1 MDVLV
6 YRVTFAQSFDE
17 LLAALDWQS
26 HFNFENPQDIRLI
39 LDMSPAGNHR
49 KGAFKLA
56 YFGKSSQPL
65 FSGDINICAK
75 QSFYRKTKT
84 VTRKDGRA
92 VEIRQDIPYDGIK
105 QAQDLIMEVTCLK
118 WAHALLNM
126 VYAFIDEWMDLHPKG
141 KFPELSIPQMRFV
154 DAGLAIEQ
162 LKKPG
167 EQRCFLVEEVIST
180 TEGSFKKYLNNA
192 SAVPCHFVDEGDNE
206 RAEFLAFAQH
216 VQYVKTKKRAYVADF
231 QGQSPVLVDP
241 HSVLIGL
248 SYRRNYPF
256 NRPSNFNKQVIESS

>member
-1 MDVLV
+1 M
-6 YRVTFAQSFDE
+6 TNITG
-17 LLAALDWQS
+17 QS
-26 HFNFENPQDIRLI
+26 HFDFESPQDIQLI

-65 FSGDINICAK
+65 FSGTINICAK

-84 VTRKDGRA
+84 VTRQDGCA

-118 WAHALLNM
+118 WAHALLEM

-141 KFPELSIPQMRFV
+141 KFPSLSIPRMQFV

-167 EQRCFLVEEVIST
+167 ERRCFLVEEVIPT
-180 TEGSFKKYLNNA
+180 AEGSFKKYLNNA
-192 SAVPCHFVDEGDNE
+192 SAVPCHFIDEGDNE

-216 VQYVKTKKRAYVADF
+216 VQYVKTKKHAYVADF
-231 QGQSPVLVDP
+231 QGQSPVLVDVDVQCAYW
-241 HSVLIGL
+241 VLIQVEL
-248 SYRRNYPF
+248 PF
-256 NRPSNFNKQVIESS
+256 